1 MMYTCIGSKVGKT
14 LFFITHSF
22 HMTLTFEKLSFDILT
37 CHALYEFSYF
47 SALCPRFNIRCLV
60 PCSDI

>member
-1 MMYTCIGSKVGKT
+1 MINGEKNSNINKLILSC
-14 LFFITHSF
+14 FNEH
-22 HMTLTFEKLSFDILT
+22 FEKLSFDILT
-37 CHALYEFSYF
+37 CHAYEFSYF